1 VPEIESWLAV
11 DKLVT
16 IKKCHFLLDHSV
28 VQKLLNTADLLTIA
42 FMTFSL

>member
-11 DKLVT
+11 DKLIT
-16 IKKCHFLLDHSV
+16 IKCDILLDHSV

-42 FMTFSL
+42 FMTVSL